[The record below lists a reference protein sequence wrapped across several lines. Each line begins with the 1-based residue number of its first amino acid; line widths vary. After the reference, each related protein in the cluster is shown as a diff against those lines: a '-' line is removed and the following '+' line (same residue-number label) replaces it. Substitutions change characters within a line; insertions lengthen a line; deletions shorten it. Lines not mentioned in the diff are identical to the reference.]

1 LATGAQGLQQTG
13 FQGAQGNGG
22 AQGAPGAVGPTVTC
36 FPHYVAQGDSS
47 GEACAGANPAY
58 LFSRDSICNT
68 NGTKFYF
75 SESNCQ
81 AGITDFVPST
91 LRLGCNA
98 FQGVVDGTG
107 TVSTWIGCAFS
118 DIRLKQNIETLT
130 DALENVLKIQ
140 SVEYEWNENLNLD
153 DYQYL
158 KNKNKL
164 NTIGLIAQDVMQYYP
179 EVVRL
184 QDSGYYTLDYPKLNA
199 VLVEALKDQ
208 QLFIEDINEKLKEIE
223 SILKN
228 G

>member
-1 LATGAQGLQQTG
+1 
-13 FQGAQGNGG
+13 
-22 AQGAPGAVGPTVTC
+22 
-36 FPHYVAQGDSS
+36 
-47 GEACAGANPAY
+47 
-58 LFSRDSICNT
+58 
-68 NGTKFYF
+68 
-75 SESNCQ
+75 
-81 AGITDFVPST
+81 
-91 LRLGCNA
+91 
-98 FQGVVDGTG
+98 
-107 TVSTWIGCAFS
+107 
-118 DIRLKQNIETLT
+118 LKQNIETLT
-130 DALENVLKIQ
+130 DALEKVLKIQ
-140 SVEYEWNENLNLD
+140 SVEYEWNENLNPD